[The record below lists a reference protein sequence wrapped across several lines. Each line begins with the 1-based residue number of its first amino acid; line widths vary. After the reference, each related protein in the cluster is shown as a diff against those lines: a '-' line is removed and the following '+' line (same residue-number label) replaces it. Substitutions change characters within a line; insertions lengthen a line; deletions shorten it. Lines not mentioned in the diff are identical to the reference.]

1 MTARNRLVGLLSGI
15 LVLATLP
22 VLQAQAA
29 APATAPARP
38 GTGWS
43 GSIAGVMTPSRAS
56 SSTVN
61 VSRLPSV
68 ASTKTG
74 QTAAVRS
81 ALRLKNPS
89 AYAAAK
95 STSASMAGTQI
106 PQLAANNVDASFT
119 GIDSFT
125 EASIQAGSV
134 EPPDTQMAV
143 GNTQIV
149 EMVNQTGQVYDKT
162 SHATI
167 GANFS
172 LKSLFNMASNYLASD
187 PRILYDRSVERWYA
201 TMLGF
206 DLSTNR
212 STVFLAVSSSSD
224 ATGVWHLYTP
234 YDGLGKNTVDGSNLL
249 CDQPKLGYSADKITI
264 ACTDFDN
271 ASNFYGAIVIVAS
284 KSQAVAGA
292 TLSTGTAG
300 PLTAFGVVPAQ
311 DLSVAAQAFMVENLS
326 NGPAPTAASR
336 LWGFNGDP
344 ALGSV
349 TFGTANVSMIPTTVP
364 FNAVQ
369 KGSATLIDT
378 GDDRF
383 MSAVIRSGQL
393 WTSAAENCTPAT
405 DTAVRTCMRV
415 LHFDLAAPTL
425 VDSTTSGV
433 PGKYIYYPTL
443 SLADTGNVA
452 IVYSRSSS
460 ADYPGVYATQQ
471 LSGSPGVYFGG
482 GALIAGTQPYAGGR
496 WGDYSAA
503 AIDFYNTN
511 NIWVAGEWSTATGS
525 PSASWSTQIGRLA
538 NWSAATVPDP
548 PTAVNATA
556 GDSFAA
562 LNWTEPNDGG
572 KPITS
577 YTIHPFDGA
586 TPLTPITTGS
596 PITSATVSALTDG
609 HTYTF
614 TVAATNSVGTGNQS
628 LASNAVTPSANA
640 PGQTTGVVA
649 AAGIGS
655 AILSWTA
662 PATGAAPTSYTI
674 QASPGPAMTVTGTP
688 PLTQAVMPGLTS
700 AAVTFTVTATNGS
713 GTGPVSSPSNSVTP
727 LPGGT
732 YNPLV
737 PARLLDTRFGT
748 GVPVRPA
755 GPLGAGQ
762 SLDLQVTGQGGVPML
777 GVSGAVLNVTI
788 TAPTNASFLS
798 VWPQGSPR
806 PLVSNL
812 NWIPGKTVANL
823 VEVAVNPIT
832 GRVSFFNPVGNVD
845 VIVDVQGYVGD
856 NSDSYT
862 RGGLFNP
869 LPPKRDLDT
878 RFAIG
883 APKAKMGPGATLNLV
898 VTNVNGV
905 PVGGVSAVVLNVTAV
920 VPSQAGFL
928 TVWPTGATRPTA
940 SNVNFVANQVVPNRV
955 VVKVGTAG
963 QVSIYNPVGTVDVV
977 ADVNGWF
984 SDATSTVGGSAFI
997 GVLPTRIFD
1006 TRTSGVPIPPGG
1018 KLRLGPSTPY
1028 TTPHSALVLNVT
1040 AVTPTSDGFLT
1051 LYPDNPA
1058 DTNHT
1063 PPNASDLNFISGD
1076 VVPNLVVVGLGP
1088 TPGSQFDTY
1097 NPTGSTHVVYDLD
1110 GYYGA
1115 IVAAPPP

>member
-29 APATAPARP
+29 AQATAPTRP

-43 GSIAGVMTPSRAS
+43 GSVAGVMTAS
-56 SSTVN
+56 TAKSSMVN

-68 ASTKTG
+68 ASTKTR

-81 ALRLKNPS
+81 ALRVSNP
-89 AYAAAK
+89 AKYAAAK
-95 STSASMAGTQI
+95 SLSASTPGAQI
-106 PQLAANNVDASFT
+106 PQPALNNVDSSFT

-125 EASIQAGSV
+125 EAAVQGGNV

-143 GNTQIV
+143 GLNQIV
-149 EMVNQTGQVYDKT
+149 EMVNQTGQVYDKV

-167 GANFS
+167 GPNFS
-172 LKSLFNMASNYLASD
+172 LATFFLLPAVDPNYLASD
-187 PRILYDRSVERWYA
+187 PRILYDRSMERWYA

-206 DLSTNR
+206 NLSTNR
-212 STVFLAVSSSSD
+212 STVFLAVSTSSD
-224 ATGVWHLYTP
+224 ATGVWHVYHP
-234 YDGLGKNTVDGSNLL
+234 YDGAGKNANGSNLL

-271 ASNFYGAIVIVAS
+271 GSNFYGAVFIVAS

-292 TLSTGTAG
+292 PLSEGTAG
-300 PLTAFGVVPAQ
+300 PLTGFGVVPAQ
-311 DLSVAAQAFMVENLS
+311 DLSVANPAFMVENLS
-326 NGPAPTAASR
+326 NGPAPSAAVR
-336 LWGFNGDP
+336 LWAFTGDP
-344 ALGSV
+344 ALGPV
-349 TFGTANVSMIPTTVP
+349 TLATASLPMTATSVP

-383 MSAVIRSGQL
+383 MSAVILNGQL
-393 WTSAAENCTPAT
+393 WTSGAENCTPAT

-415 LHFDLAAPTL
+415 LHFDLTTPTL
-425 VDSTTSGV
+425 VDSTTSGI

-452 IVYSRSSS
+452 IVYSRSS
-460 ADYPGVYATQQ
+460 ATDYPGVYATQQ
-471 LSGSPGVYFGG
+471 LNGSPGVYFGG
-482 GALIAGTQPYAGGR
+482 GPLIAGTQPYAGGR

-503 AIDFYNTN
+503 ATDLDVTN

-525 PSASWSTQIGRLA
+525 SSASWSTQIGRLM
-538 NWSAATVPDP
+538 NWSAPTVPDP

-572 KPITS
+572 EPITS
-577 YTIHPFDGA
+577 YTVTPFIGTTA
-586 TPLTPITTGS
+586 QTQVVTGS
-596 PITSATVSALTDG
+596 PLPSATVPSLADG
-609 HTYTF
+609 TTYTF
-614 TVAATNSVGTGNQS
+614 KVAATNSVGTGGQS
-628 LASNAVTPSANA
+628 LASNAVTPSASA

-655 AILSWTA
+655 AILNWTA
-662 PATGAAPTSYTI
+662 PATGAAPTSYAI
-674 QASPGPAMTVTGTP
+674 QASPGPAITVTGTP
-688 PLTQAVMPGLTS
+688 PLTQAVMPGLAT

-713 GTGPVSSPSNSVTP
+713 GTGPVSAPSNSVTP

-737 PARLLDTRFGT
+737 PARLLDTRFAI
-748 GVPVRPA
+748 GVPARPA

-777 GVSGAVLNVTI
+777 GVSSAVLNVTI

-798 VWPQGSPR
+798 VWPKGSVR

-823 VEVAVNPIT
+823 VEVAVGSN
-832 GRVSFFNPVGNVD
+832 GLVSFFNPAGNVD

-856 NSDSYT
+856 NTDSFT
-862 RGGLFNP
+862 RAGLFNP
-869 LPPKRDLDT
+869 LPPMRDLDT
-878 RFAIG
+878 RIG
-883 APKAKMGPGATLNLV
+883 LGGAKLGPGATLSLT
-898 VTNVNGV
+898 VTNLNGV
-905 PVGGVSAVVLNVTAV
+905 PPAGVSAVVLNVTAV

-928 TVWPTGATRPTA
+928 TVWPAGATRPTA
-940 SNVNFVANQVVPNRV
+940 SNINFVANQVVPNRV

-963 QVSIYNPVGTVDVV
+963 QVSIYNPVGNVDVV

-984 SDATSTVGGSAFI
+984 TDASSPAGGSAFI

-1006 TRTSGVPIPPGG
+1006 TRTSGGPIPPLG
-1018 KLRLGPSTPY
+1018 KLQLGPTTPY
-1028 TTPHSALVLNVT
+1028 ATPHSALVLNVT

-1058 DTNHT
+1058 DPNHT
-1063 PPNASDLNFISGD
+1063 QPTASDLNFISGD
-1076 VVPNLVVVGLGP
+1076 VVPNLVVVKLGP
-1088 TPGSQFDTY
+1088 APASQFDTY
-1097 NPTGSTHVVYDLD
+1097 NPTGSTNVVYDLD

>member
-29 APATAPARP
+29 APASP

-81 ALRLKNPS
+81 ALRLKNRA
-89 AYAAAK
+89 AYAGAK
-95 STSASMAGTQI
+95 STSASTAGAQI
-106 PQLAANNVDASFT
+106 PQPAVNNVDSSFA

-125 EASIQAGSV
+125 EASVQAGNV

-143 GNTQIV
+143 GLTQIV
-149 EMVNQTGQVYDKT
+149 EMVNQTGQVYDKV
-162 SHATI
+162 SHAKI
-167 GANFS
+167 GPNFS
-172 LKSLFNMASNYLASD
+172 LATFFLMSTVDPNYLASD
-187 PRILYDRSVERWYA
+187 PRILYDRSLEHWYA

-206 DLSTNR
+206 NLSTNR
-212 STVFLAVSSSSD
+212 STVFLAVSATSD
-224 ATGVWHLYTP
+224 PFGVWHVYHA
-234 YDGLGKNTVDGSNLL
+234 YDGAGGNTINGSNLL

-271 ASNFYGAIVIVAS
+271 GSNFYGAVLIVAS
-284 KSQAVAGA
+284 KSQAIAGST
-292 TLSTGTAG
+292 TLAIGTAG
-300 PLTAFGVVPAQ
+300 PLNAFGVVPAQ
-311 DLSVAAQAFMVENLS
+311 DLSVANPAFMVENLS
-326 NGPAPTAASR
+326 NGPAPSAAAR
-336 LWGFNGDP
+336 LWAFIGDP
-344 ALGSV
+344 AMGPV
-349 TFGTANVSMIPTTVP
+349 TIGTASLPMTPTSVP
-364 FNAVQ
+364 INAVQ
-369 KGSATLIDT
+369 KGSATLINT

-383 MSAVIRSGQL
+383 MSAVILNGQL
-393 WTSAAENCTPAT
+393 WASGAENCTPAT

-415 LHFDLAAPTL
+415 LHFDLTTPTL
-425 VDSTTSGV
+425 VNSTTAGV

-452 IVYSRSSS
+452 IVYSRSSA
-460 ADYPGVYATQQ
+460 ADYPGVFATQQ
-471 LSGSPGVYFGG
+471 LFGSDGVYFGG
-482 GALIAGTQPYAGGR
+482 GPLVVGTQPYAGGR

-503 AIDFYNTN
+503 ATDLYNSN

-525 PSASWSTQIGRLA
+525 PSASWSTQIGRLMT
-538 NWSAATVPDP
+538 WSVATVPDP
-548 PTAVNATA
+548 PTAANATA

-562 LNWTEPNDGG
+562 LNWTEANDGG

-577 YTIHPFDGA
+577 YTVTPFIGTTA
-586 TPLTPITTGS
+586 QTQVVTGS
-596 PITSATVSALTDG
+596 SLPNATVPSLTDG
-609 HTYTF
+609 MTYTF
-614 TVAATNSVGTGNQS
+614 KVAATNSVGTGGQS
-628 LASNAVTPSANA
+628 LPSNAVTPSASA

-655 AILSWTA
+655 AILNWTA
-662 PATGAAPTSYTI
+662 PATGAAPTSYRI
-674 QASPGPAMTVTGTP
+674 QASPGPAITVTGTP
-688 PLTQAVMPGLTS
+688 PLTQAVMPGLTT

-737 PARLLDTRFGT
+737 PARLLDTRFGI
-748 GVPVRPA
+748 GVPARPA

-762 SLDLQVTGQGGVPML
+762 SLDLQVTGQGGVPTP
-777 GVSGAVLNVTI
+777 GVSSVVLNVTI

-798 VWPQGSPR
+798 VWPKGSVR

-812 NWIPGKTVANL
+812 NWTAGKTVANL
-823 VEVAVNPIT
+823 VEVAVGSN
-832 GRVSFFNPVGNVD
+832 GLVSLFNPVGNVD

-856 NSDSYT
+856 NTDSFT
-862 RGGLFNP
+862 RAGLFNP
-869 LPPKRDLDT
+869 LPPMRDLDT
-878 RFAIG
+878 RIG
-883 APKAKMGPGATLNLV
+883 LGGAKLGPGAILNLT
-898 VTNVNGV
+898 VTNLNGV
-905 PVGGVSAVVLNVTAV
+905 PAGGVSAVVLNVTAV

-940 SNVNFVANQVVPNRV
+940 SNINFVANQVVPNRV
-955 VVKVGTAG
+955 AVKVGTLG
-963 QVSIYNPVGTVDVV
+963 RVSIYNPVGTVDVV

-984 SDATSTVGGSAFI
+984 TDVTSTAGGSAFI

-1006 TRTSGVPIPPGG
+1006 TRTSGGPIPPLG
-1018 KLRLGPSTPY
+1018 KLQLGPPTPY

-1058 DTNHT
+1058 DPNHT
-1063 PPNASDLNFISGD
+1063 PPTASDLNFISGD
-1076 VVPNLVVVGLGP
+1076 VVPNLVVVKLGP
-1088 TPGSQFDTY
+1088 APASQFDTY
-1097 NPTGSTHVVYDLD
+1097 NPTGSTDVVYDLD